1 MTSSRDDD
9 AVRTGPRPDVRNGNH
24 APVKAY
30 ERERAKNYLAHEFSS
45 CAGYYLLMSNL
56 PQESKNRSEQISS
69 TAFSASDKLTNEN
82 VVQARMELKFKTMKR
97 EMEKNGR
104 TLRFFK
110 TSMHIR
116 AMTSW
121 KNRINASNIGYGKRI
136 ER

>member
-30 ERERAKNYLAHEFSS
+30 ERERAKNNLAHEFSS

-82 VVQARMELKFKTMKR
+82 VVQARMELKFKTMMR
-97 EMEKNGR
+97 EMEKNWSNVAVLQNKYAYPCNDLMEKPDQR
-104 TLRFFK
+104 LEYWLRK
-110 TSMHIR
+110 
-116 AMTSW
+116 
-121 KNRINASNIGYGKRI
+121 
-136 ER
+136 ED